1 MGHIPNINWLSW
13 FIRSWK
19 THLLC
24 GWLGA
29 STSTLGQGHL
39 SMSCQDLHPL
49 LLFHPSD
56 AVILHATGSWAT
68 DWEWRWEL
76 TPQIELRMQISWC
89 LRTFPFHFPRHF
101 PFFGPQPSKGCWEY
115 WLRVSRTG
123 HCHNLR
129 QLHVLSRPDIRRSIG
144 QLAECNCFQRFF
156 PTYFWHLMQLAQ
168 IDGEKRRIRAMNA
181 LCQNQVDNEGC
192 KRNMMKSLHTKN
204 LIIFKAI
211 WYYSY

>member
-24 GWLGA
+24 GWLGWVLPLPPLA
-29 STSTLGQGHL
+29 RDICLCPARTFSP
-39 SMSCQDLHPL
+39 LH
-49 LLFHPSD
+49 LFHPSD

-156 PTYFWHLMQLAQ
+156 SHSFLVP
-168 IDGEKRRIRAMNA
+168 NA
-181 LCQNQVDNEGC
+181 ISPNRWGKAVD
-192 KRNMMKSLHTKN
+192 
-204 LIIFKAI
+204 
-211 WYYSY
+211 